1 MNSHTEAHTP
11 TTTAALP
18 FWGDRSAWRRSA
30 STMFTCLIGCS
41 IGDFGMVIYLQAFHP
56 GTAMLV
62 QMALAVVAGLIT
74 SVLFETVLMRMRD
87 KMSWTRALRMALS
100 MSFISI
106 VAMEVVM
113 NTTDFMITGGTMALS
128 NPMYWLA
135 FLPSALAGFLV
146 PLPLSYYLLKKY
158 NKGHH

>member
-1 MNSHTEAHTP
+1 
-11 TTTAALP
+11 
-18 FWGDRSAWRRSA
+18 
-30 STMFTCLIGCS
+30 MFTCLLGCS

-56 GTAMLV
+56 GTSMVA

-87 KMSWTRALRMALS
+87 GMPWTRALHLALS
-100 MSFISI
+100 MSFLSI
-106 VAMEVVM
+106 VVMEVVM
-113 NTTDFMITGGTMALS
+113 NTTDFMLTGGRMQLTD
-128 NPMYWLA
+128 PYYWLA

-158 NKGHH
+158 AIGHAHH

>member
-1 MNSHTEAHTP
+1 
-11 TTTAALP
+11 
-18 FWGDRSAWRRSA
+18 
-30 STMFTCLIGCS
+30 MFTCLLGCS

-56 GTAMLV
+56 GTSMAV

-87 KMSWTRALRMALS
+87 AMPWTRALHLALS
-100 MSFISI
+100 MSFLSI
-106 VAMEVVM
+106 VVMEVVM
-113 NTTDFMITGGTMALS
+113 NTTDFMLTGGRMQLTD
-128 NPMYWLA
+128 PYYWVA

-158 NKGHH
+158 AIGHAHH